1 MGDSRRAGSNRADS
15 HRADAAG
22 GASAVAGTQ
31 VRPVAERTFRVLF
44 VPVLTLLALSVA
56 GQLALSG
63 QPRLIAQAATILP
76 CSVLTTSL
84 AIIGIVRTRGVDR
97 RWRLLV
103 AAGPLSSIPAAV
115 EWTIQYSSGNPM
127 TLKFTPIEAL
137 FLLAPIL
144 TTVGLICMPAAPVA
158 DGRPTRAPP
167 QHATRWTPRYSHTI
181 ITLDSLLI
189 VLSMLLIAW
198 YAQLRDL
205 TRTVVSG
212 TSFVIAVAFVL
223 TAAMMLVVLI
233 LVAAFRQPHNGRALA
248 LLAGGI
254 IATAVSETALVRL
267 SLPGEVDV
275 RATVQQWIG
284 AAAGPLLVAFAMIA
298 PERAPAQPPL
308 RGSGTAPTSRRRRR
322 PEIRPWLHA
331 YLPYLPLSL
340 AASLVLATA
349 LRDGALRDL
358 PLYLAIGLA
367 ALVSLRQIVSV
378 TENRR
383 LVADVKLAHHRL
395 QYQADHDGLTGL
407 ANRALFTREL
417 EHAVATHQDHG
428 RPVVVL
434 FCDID
439 HFKTVNDTHGHH
451 AGDQLLRTV
460 AARLHT
466 AVRQDDL
473 AARLGGDEF
482 AVLLAD
488 SGPDPDTSPRVAGE
502 QCARRIKAAMAK
514 PVALS
519 GHTAQIQISIGLALA
534 DGQPTSAEHILHQ
547 ADTAMYH
554 SKRRRKEKNGSS
566 RSVHPG

>member
-1 MGDSRRAGSNRADS
+1 MEDGGIETRADRTPRRDDSNRAG
-15 HRADAAG
+15 AAG
-22 GASAVAGTQ
+22 GTNAVCGAQ
-31 VRPVAERTFRVLF
+31 VRPVTERTFYVLF
-44 VPVLTLLALSVA
+44 APVLTLLALSAA
-56 GQLALSG
+56 GQLVLSG
-63 QPRLIAQAATILP
+63 QPRLIAQAATMLI
-76 CSVLTTSL
+76 CSVVTTSL
-84 AIIGIVRTRGVDR
+84 AMIGIVRTRGVDR

-103 AAGPLSSIPAAV
+103 AAGPLSSIPAAI
-115 EWTIQYSSGNPM
+115 EWTIQYSSGNPV
-127 TLKFTPIEAL
+127 TLKFTPIEGL

-144 TTVGLICMPAAPVA
+144 TTAGLICMPAASVA

-167 QHATRWTPRYSHTI
+167 QPATRWTPRYSHTI

-198 YAQLRDL
+198 YAQLRYL

-212 TSFVIAVAFVL
+212 TSFIIAVAFIL

-248 LLAGGI
+248 LLACGI
-254 IATAVSETALVRL
+254 LATAVSETALVRL

-275 RATVQQWIG
+275 QATLPQWIG

-298 PERAPAQPPL
+298 PERVPAQPPL
-308 RGSGTAPTSRRRRR
+308 RGSGTAPTRRHRR
-322 PEIRPWLHA
+322 PDIRPWLHA
-331 YLPYLPLSL
+331 YLPYLPLSV
-340 AASLVLATA
+340 AAALVLATA
-349 LRDGALRDL
+349 VRNGALRGL

-367 ALVSLRQIVSV
+367 TLVSLRQIVSV

-417 EHAVATHQDHG
+417 EHAVTAHRDRG

-473 AARLGGDEF
+473 
-482 AVLLAD
+482 
-488 SGPDPDTSPRVAGE
+488 
-502 QCARRIKAAMAK
+502 
-514 PVALS
+514 
-519 GHTAQIQISIGLALA
+519 
-534 DGQPTSAEHILHQ
+534 
-547 ADTAMYH
+547 
-554 SKRRRKEKNGSS
+554 
-566 RSVHPG
+566 